1 MIWSLIAVIFLYN
14 LFAQWIIAIF
24 AFIIVFMA
32 ISYLKPSK
40 EWGRLLFYTRR
51 TLEEKLCAAVFIGI
65 YIYIM
70 IDASQHGWN
79 DSVLYTGNPGGI
91 AWVPWVKVILALM
104 VVIGLGFLPN
114 RVFEKGFR
122 DGIRFESWDC
132 VETMG
137 LQENGRVK
145 ITLKKPTLRR
155 TVYLNL
161 KPGDELPEA
170 ALERSRVI

>member
-1 MIWSLIAVIFLYN
+1 M
-14 LFAQWIIAIF
+14 
-24 AFIIVFMA
+24 
-32 ISYLKPSK
+32 
-40 EWGRLLFYTRR
+40 
-51 TLEEKLCAAVFIGI
+51 
-65 YIYIM
+65 
-70 IDASQHGWN
+70 
-79 DSVLYTGNPGGI
+79 
-91 AWVPWVKVILALM
+91 ALM

-132 VETMG
+132 VETME